1 MKGTYW
7 LLSGVLSL
15 SMALS
20 GTLTVLAEGAD
31 AGLFTET
38 SALEQEAASR
48 EMTVEYGNLR
58 TLLKEGNLTLKKTIE
73 DQEDSVNAY
82 QEMWDT
88 MKWEQDNLEDKAE

>member
-31 AGLFTET
+31 AGLSTET
-38 SALEQEAASR
+38 SALEQEAAAR

-58 TLLKEGNLTLKKTIE
+58 TLLKEGNLTPVSYTHLDVYKR
-73 DQEDSVNAY
+73 Q
-82 QEMWDT
+82 
-88 MKWEQDNLEDKAE
+88 EQDADIVCQRRSFGPGI